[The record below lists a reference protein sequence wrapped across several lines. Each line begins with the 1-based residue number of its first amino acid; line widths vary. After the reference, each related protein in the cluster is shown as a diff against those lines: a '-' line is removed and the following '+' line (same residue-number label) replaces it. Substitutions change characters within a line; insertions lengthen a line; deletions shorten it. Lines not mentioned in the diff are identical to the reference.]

1 MIQELLLI
9 SELLRG
15 QASSTPSRNG
25 SQCPVSRPGLFDSW
39 RKDRVITTSATTT
52 PEPIK
57 AKTFGESLTALTYP
71 EGWDPTQIVVNLD
84 PADVAAFK
92 EQEKIKRALR

>member
-25 SQCPVSRPGLFDSW
+25 SQRPGLFDSW
-39 RKDRVITTSATTT
+39 RKDREITTPATTT

-57 AKTFGESLTALTYP
+57 GKTFAESLTALTYP

-92 EQEKIKRALR
+92 EQERIKQALR